1 MKRSALLGVVALSA
15 SAMLSG
21 MSGAAIADGPA
32 PTGMPSQAQ
41 LDRVATASDY
51 AGLWGD
57 VAGGAAGRPYV
68 TDLSV
73 TVTPADGTAPVSR
86 TFVTGGMVSTPAST
100 TRGDITMVITP
111 YNVCNAAKGQKPA
124 AGVCYTS
131 PNRLGAAIG
140 YVVNEHG
147 IGTNFSNPT
156 DEGGAP
162 ISTQLLDLIKNPAN
176 TTTFDVKINMN
187 TWGKALRWTW
197 MNGEPTYWNVSPIA
211 ENNSVVHLK
220 FNLTTGPS
228 EMCDS
233 AVPVRGCE
241 PAQRGP
247 SFAPQKIL
255 ATNFVLSLDET
266 GLDSMFAGTL
276 FASTNADIG
285 SLDAQPVGSPT
296 LGLTY
301 GVSGSNELGGVTN
314 VAKFYAF
321 VADASLV
328 NYFGVTQETLDSP
341 DFAGSETL
349 KVNRADGGTSDSTAW
364 VRWTPDKNG
373 TAGYFLT
380 VSGVRFDG
388 TVAAS
393 GTVGTAALKATKAA
407 RFVMG
412 KSVSNAVSVRRS
424 GTRQVLSVSSSTK
437 LCKKSECRWVISRST
452 SKTGTSM
459 KRLATVA
466 TPKGSSKATA
476 SVKAAKGSLLS
487 AMLQA
492 KRGGKWVFVTS
503 RMVVGQ

>member
-1 MKRSALLGVVALSA
+1 MKKSALVGIIALSTSALLSGV
-15 SAMLSG
+15 SG
-21 MSGAAIADGPA
+21 TAHAGPS
-32 PTGMPSQAQ
+32 PTGMPSQSQ
-41 LDRVATASDY
+41 IDRVSAASDY

-57 VAGGAAGRPYV
+57 VTGGVAGRPYV

-73 TVTPADGTAPVSR
+73 TVTPADGSTSVSR
-86 TFVTGGMVSTPAST
+86 TFITGGTVSTPASAT
-100 TRGDITMVITP
+100 PGDITMVITP

-124 AGVCYTS
+124 AGVCYAN

-140 YVVNEHG
+140 YVVNEFG

-156 DEGGAP
+156 DDQGTP
-162 ISTQLLDLIKNPAN
+162 ISTPLLDLIKNPAN
-176 TTTFDVKINMN
+176 TTTFDVKINMS
-187 TWGKALRWTW
+187 TWGNSLRWTW
-197 MNGEPTYWNVSPIA
+197 MNGEPTFWNVNPIA
-211 ENNSVVHLK
+211 QDNAVVHLK

-228 EMCDS
+228 EMCDT
-233 AVPVRGCE
+233 AIPVRGCD

-247 SFAPQKIL
+247 SFAPRKIL
-255 ATNFVLSLDET
+255 ATNFVMSLDET

-285 SLDAQPVGSPT
+285 SLEAQPVGSPT

-301 GVSGSNELGGVTN
+301 GVSGSNELDGVAN

-321 VADASLV
+321 VADSSLV

-364 VRWTPDKNG
+364 TRWSADKNG
-373 TAGYFLT
+373 TSGYFLT

-393 GTVGTAALKATKAA
+393 GTVGTSALKATKAA
-407 RFVMG
+407 KFVMG

-424 GTRQVLSVSSSTK
+424 GTRQVLSASSTTK
-437 LCKKSECRWVISRST
+437 LCKKNECRWVISRST
-452 SKTGTSM
+452 SKTGAMM
-459 KRLATVA
+459 KRLATVT
-466 TPKGSSKATA
+466 TPRGSSKATA